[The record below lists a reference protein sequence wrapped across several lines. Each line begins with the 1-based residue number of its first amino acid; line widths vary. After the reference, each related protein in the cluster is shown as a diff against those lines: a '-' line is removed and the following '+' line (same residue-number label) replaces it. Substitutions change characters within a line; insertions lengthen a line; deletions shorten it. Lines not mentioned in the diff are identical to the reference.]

1 MSDETRRLRTP
12 KKKSTAGSYLISV
25 NPDVLAAS
33 AIKKLRAAKD
43 QLKSAEV
50 RLIQIRGILNR
61 PPVTLVSGV
70 YYVVPWLDRYGNLAT
85 KAEAEK
91 IREDLVAETRRLRSV
106 IREAE
111 ANVKSSSINSTS
123 GGGGGGR
130 GAVNT
135 PKTTGPKYSDAIT
148 YNVSAVKEAY
158 FLSDQSFFNKADPEW
173 NGKGATDRFDADIYS
188 RNTPAK
194 VTEAL
199 ELWKQGQAGKGM
211 IQTWKPPGKTPAQY
225 LDQNGN
231 FAVLSDAKTI
241 KRYGFQFLYN
251 PGNISMS
258 YGGVPDIDPSMM
270 SSGMEDYALANPS
283 VYQSTINFEILLNR
297 MFDIK
302 YLAKDGSIKG
312 GLSIDSL
319 WPQNKPDAATLKQIR
334 SKGTMYDV
342 EFLLQTM
349 FSYEPI
355 RSQLRGKTSDVGYL
369 GAFPVEMHLGNK
381 LRYVAIIDNINVNHV
396 IFTDDMVP
404 MFTTVSISAK
414 RIPDYKGGKAKNGA

>member
-1 MSDETRRLRTP
+1 MSNETKKLRTP
-12 KKKSTAGSYLISV
+12 KRKSTAGSYLISV
-25 NPDVLAAS
+25 NPEVLAAS
-33 AIKKLRAAKD
+33 AIKKLRSAKD
-43 QLKSAEV
+43 QLTSAEV
-50 RLIQIRGILNR
+50 KLVKIRGILNR
-61 PPVTLVSGV
+61 PPTVTGWGT
-70 YYVVPWLDRYGNLAT
+70 YYVIPWLETNKQFAT
-85 KAEAEK
+85 KSEAEK
-91 IREDLVAETRRLRSV
+91 VREDLVAETRRLRNV

-111 ANVKSSSINSTS
+111 ANVKSSSINSSS
-123 GGGGGGR
+123 GGGGGG

-135 PKTTGPKYSDAIT
+135 PKTTEISYSDTVT

-158 FLSDQSFFNKADPEW
+158 FLSGQSFFNKADPDW
-173 NGKGATDRFDADIYS
+173 NGKGATDRFDSDIYS

-194 VTEAL
+194 VTKAL
-199 ELWKQGQAGKGM
+199 ELWTQGQAGKGM

-270 SSGMEDYALANPS
+270 SSGMEDYSLANPS

-319 WPQNKPDAATLKQIR
+319 WPQNKPDASTLKQIR

-381 LRYVAIIDNINVNHV
+381 LRYVAIIDSINVNHV

-414 RIPDYKGGKAKNGA
+414 RIPDYKGGKATNGA